1 MKDIFDYLGKVIL
14 AIWVLWIVLKLLVA
28 LTPSRP
34 SYWGDSNRSNSYRS
48 SGYSNSSYNRT
59 PTPTPRPAVTSS
71 RGSSTRTTSSA
82 SRTTSSGRTYSNS
95 SSAHRDVDDY
105 DVDGFYYDNR
115 GDFEN
120 EDDAWD
126 YLEDE
131 PDDWD

>member
-34 SYWGDSNRSNSYRS
+34 SYWSSSNSNSYRS
-48 SGYSNSSYNRT
+48 SGYSSSSSYRT
-59 PTPTPRPAVTSS
+59 PTPMPRPATAS
-71 RGSSTRTTSSA
+71 RTTNS
-82 SRTTSSGRTYSNS
+82 SRTTSSSSRTTGSGRTSTGSYSN
-95 SSAHRDVDDY
+95 RDVDDY

>member
-1 MKDIFDYLGKVIL
+1 MLPVRRVPAGRIVI
-14 AIWVLWIVLKLLVA
+14 
-28 LTPSRP
+28 
-34 SYWGDSNRSNSYRS
+34 
-48 SGYSNSSYNRT
+48 
-59 PTPTPRPAVTSS
+59 AVPP
-71 RGSSTRTTSSA
+71 
-82 SRTTSSGRTYSNS
+82 
-95 SSAHRDVDDY
+95 HRDVDDY